1 MPDAR
6 QYCIVRRIPEM
17 DDYGEGH
24 VDVHRHCVDSV
35 FLFIGH
41 GPALRGLTVEV
52 RLGAETFVVESPSSV
67 FIPSGLLHS
76 YRVLAGAGL
85 FINHVQTGDYNSS
98 LLDSAIFQS
107 GSGVPVEPVV

>member
-1 MPDAR
+1 MLDNRVVPDAR
-6 QYCIVRRIPEM
+6 QYCIVRRIPEI
-17 DDYGEGH
+17 DDYKEGH

-52 RLGAETFVVESPSSV
+52 CLGADTFVVESPSSV
-67 FIPSGLLHS
+67 FIPSGLLHG

-85 FINHVQTGDYNSS
+85 FIKHVQAGDYNSS
-98 LLDSAIFQS
+98 LLDNI
-107 GSGVPVEPVV
+107 